1 MFIKRM
7 NIEVSIVAFAWLFV
21 SIAFVNVSLQI
32 MSRICSVWTP
42 KLATILIIF
51 ASSINCF
58 VITERLTSKLNGLRF
73 SIKSCVKHAL
83 NVSWVLGRRRQPIVS
98 DPFLSSDDVTPAVQC
113 TTVHGPK
120 QTALGVNKV
129 VIPHDGG
136 AFLWWQNKIGRT
148 AIHTQ
153 IDLIRSFNFLKIL

>member
-1 MFIKRM
+1 M
-7 NIEVSIVAFAWLFV
+7 
-21 SIAFVNVSLQI
+21 
-32 MSRICSVWTP
+32 
-42 KLATILIIF
+42 
-51 ASSINCF
+51 
-58 VITERLTSKLNGLRF
+58 
-73 SIKSCVKHAL
+73 
-83 NVSWVLGRRRQPIVS
+83 LGRRRQPIVN
-98 DPFLSSDDVTPAVQC
+98 DPFLSSDDVTPAVQG

-129 VIPHDGG
+129 VVPHDEG